1 MKLALLS
8 DIHGNL
14 PSLEIAITQIKIKNL
29 IFKNPRFNIKGTK
42 FFKNVNLK
50 QPRLENILNEI

>member
-14 PSLEIAITQIKIKNL
+14 PSLEIAIKELKKKKIDAY
-29 IFKNPRFNIKGTK
+29 
-42 FFKNVNLK
+42 FF
-50 QPRLENILNEI
+50 

>member
-14 PSLEIAITQIKIKNL
+14 PSLEIAIKELKKKKLML
-29 IFKNPRFNIKGTK
+29 IFF
-42 FFKNVNLK
+42 
-50 QPRLENILNEI
+50 